1 MRTVSS
7 RKAALDSVAVASHPT
22 SVSSTRNDE
31 CASAK
36 SFVVLVLA
44 FRISLTSAIEYP
56 SRPQRPK
63 HSSAWESSWAVWA
76 SRRALALPADDRAY
90 VATVLEQSL
99 SEAGDAISGEALLAE
114 LQRRSAACRAGTT
127 SARPAA
133 DVLADLRRRQAAGAA
148 K

>member
-1 MRTVSS
+1 MSDREMI
-7 RKAALDSVAVASHPT
+7 L
-22 SVSSTRNDE
+22 
-31 CASAK
+31 
-36 SFVVLVLA
+36 
-44 FRISLTSAIEYP
+44 
-56 SRPQRPK
+56 QQ
-63 HSSAWESSWAVWA
+63 
-76 SRRALALPADDRAY
+76 ALALPADDRAY

-133 DVLADLRRRQAAGAA
+133 DVLAVLRRRQAAGAA